1 MPSALQNS
9 PSSQCLFFEQLTPVP
24 VPPDVPSVGRTV
36 GAGAACGCGVG
47 AACGCGV
54 GAECGCGVGAGAVAG

>member
-24 VPPDVPSVGRTV
+24 DVPSVGRGV

-47 AACGCGV
+47 R
-54 GAECGCGVGAGAVAG
+54 GVGAGAVAG